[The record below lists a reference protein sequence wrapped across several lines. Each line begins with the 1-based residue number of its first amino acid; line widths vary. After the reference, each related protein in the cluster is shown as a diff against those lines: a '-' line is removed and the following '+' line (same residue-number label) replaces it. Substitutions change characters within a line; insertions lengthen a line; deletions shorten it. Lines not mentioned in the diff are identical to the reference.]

1 MKLSYESIIDSS
13 TNNFQKRHLI
23 LDKEMQLI
31 LLEMCNAILGDR
43 ENKCKYEAYIDD
55 AFAIAVSAACGS
67 FALDRLQQLARQ
79 GLYKMN
85 AKSGCEFGY
94 GSEFESG
101 YESKFESGYESGYV
115 SYYEKYSD
123 KNTMI
128 VGCDSS
134 ETVLL
139 HIKQGKMRDLRF
151 KIEKKSSLDLECKHL
166 RWKDEKI
173 SHFKS

>member
-67 FALDRLQQLARQ
+67 FALDRLQQLAQQ

-94 GSEFESG
+94 GSE
-101 YESKFESGYESGYV
+101 FESGYESGYV

-151 KIEKKSSLDLECKHL
+151 KIEKKSSHDLECKHL
-166 RWKDEKI
+166 RWKYEKI

>member
-1 MKLSYESIIDSS
+1 
-13 TNNFQKRHLI
+13 
-23 LDKEMQLI
+23 MQL
-31 LLEMCNAILGDR
+31 NYAILGDR

-55 AFAIAVSAACGS
+55 AFALAVSAACGS
-67 FALDRLQQLARQ
+67 FALDRLQQLAQQ
-79 GLYKMN
+79 GLFKMN
-85 AKSGCEFGY
+85 AESGCEFGY

-101 YESKFESGYESGYV
+101 YESGYV
-115 SYYEKYSD
+115 E
-123 KNTMI
+123 
-128 VGCDSS
+128 S

-151 KIEKKSSLDLECKHL
+151 IIEKKSSLDLECKHL

>member
-1 MKLSYESIIDSS
+1 MQLNYESIIDLS
-13 TNNFQKRHLI
+13 TENFQKRHLI
-23 LDKEMQLI
+23 SDKDNKLI

-43 ENKCKYEAYIDD
+43 VNKCMYEADIND

-79 GLYKMN
+79 GLFKTN
-85 AKSGCEFGY
+85 AESEYESGYEFGY

-101 YESKFESGYESGYV
+101 YESSV
-115 SYYEKYSD
+115 SYHEKYSD

-139 HIKQGKMRDLRF
+139 HIKQGKKRDLRF
-151 KIEKKSSLDLECKHL
+151 KIK
-166 RWKDEKI
+166 KI
-173 SHFKS
+173 SNLDHHLQWNGDGKIYHYKP

>member
-1 MKLSYESIIDSS
+1 
-13 TNNFQKRHLI
+13 
-23 LDKEMQLI
+23 MQL
-31 LLEMCNAILGDR
+31 NYAILGDR

-55 AFAIAVSAACGS
+55 AFALAVSAACGS
-67 FALDRLQQLARQ
+67 FALDRLQQLAQQ
-79 GLYKMN
+79 GLFKMN
-85 AKSGCEFGY
+85 AESGCEFGY
-94 GSEFESG
+94 GSE
-101 YESKFESGYESGYV
+101 FESGYESGYV

-151 KIEKKSSLDLECKHL
+151 IIEKKSSLDLECKHL

>member
-23 LDKEMQLI
+23 LDEDIRLHLQMRCNVFLGYNLPKRK
-31 LLEMCNAILGDR
+31 LEFNMGDVFS
-43 ENKCKYEAYIDD
+43 KL
-55 AFAIAVSAACGS
+55 VSDACGPY
-67 FALDRLQQLARQ
+67 ALDRLKKLADQ
-79 GLYKMN
+79 GRFETDVEYEY
-85 AKSGCEFGY
+85 GCEFGY
-94 GSEFESG
+94 GSE
-101 YESKFESGYESGYV
+101 FESGYESGYV

-151 KIEKKSSLDLECKHL
+151 KIEKKSSHDLECKHL

>member
-1 MKLSYESIIDSS
+1 MQLNYESIINSS
-13 TNNFQKRHLI
+13 TENFQKRHLI
-23 LDKEMQLI
+23 SDKDNKLI

-43 ENKCKYEAYIDD
+43 VNKCMYEADIND

-67 FALDRLQQLARQ
+67 FALDRLRQLAQQ

-85 AKSGCEFGY
+85 AESGCEFGY

-101 YESKFESGYESGYV
+101 YESGYV
-115 SYYEKYSD
+115 SYYEKYSN

-151 KIEKKSSLDLECKHL
+151 KIEKKSSHDLECKHL